1 MAKDKE
7 IRVTIPGEFNKEL
20 IVYLEEVNGVL
31 TNKITKAELIIRLA
45 KLGLQIEKEE
55 IAINKE

>member
-20 IVYLEEVNGVL
+20 IVYLEEVNSVL

-45 KLGLQIEKEE
+45 KLGLQIEKQE
-55 IAINKE
+55 ITIEKE